1 MSSTESVNINHAL
14 SGIKVLDFTQIGAG
28 PLIGMQLGDMG
39 AEVIKVE
46 SPGGDIGRK
55 LGPPWQEGES
65 VVSMSF
71 NRNKRSLSVDLKKPE
86 GVALIKRMAAQA
98 DIVLESFR
106 PGVMDKL
113 GVGFAALQAINR
125 GLIFGSV
132 SAYGHRSGGFWTDEQ
147 YW

>member
-1 MSSTESVNINHAL
+1 MSGAEGVTINQAL

-71 NRNKRSLSVDLKKPE
+71 NRNKRIRFGDGS
-86 GVALIKRMAAQA
+86 A
-98 DIVLESFR
+98 DF
-106 PGVMDKL
+106 
-113 GVGFAALQAINR
+113 
-125 GLIFGSV
+125 
-132 SAYGHRSGGFWTDEQ
+132 
-147 YW
+147 